1 MIEWYWAFAIGVAA
15 LIAGY
20 LLGRQLAGRSAEPE
34 LLASREDLA
43 KARERSTAATER
55 VKALEHD
62 LAASVARA
70 ETAEA
75 EAERVGPQLT
85 ALSGSVDEL
94 KQQAADSS
102 TARRAAEAALAVKE
116 AERQKAVDQAGIA
129 KLAAAEASDKYEAI
143 TGEFV
148 SLKRALREALD
159 GIIRTERERDAMA
172 AEASAVAARASADV
186 AEAERARESAV
197 AHANAERDAAIVAA
211 EAASQRR
218 ADAGTLRSEIMSAQ
232 RELADLRDELARK
245 DRHIRELEGSSRRPH
260 PVADSVVEA
269 FAGFDPEAGSAVS
282 DAEMEAAVAAA
293 PAPDPT
299 LEGGDPDPD
308 VEDDGALDPG
318 DDDDDDIFTVDDLPG
333 GDWEPDQPIPVRT
346 ESAVDVNVS
355 VATES
360 VDTELSVDAGLVDTD
375 PVDDTAKEAV
385 TPLATDDGASSQD
398 NLRLIK
404 GIGPKF
410 ETLLHARD
418 VTSFSQI
425 ASLTDDAEWET
436 YLDTFAGRI
445 EREQWREQ
453 ATELIGESG
462 N

>member
-20 LLGRQLAGRSAEPE
+20 LLGKQLAGRSAEPE
-34 LLASREDLA
+34 LLASREELA
-43 KARERSTAATER
+43 EARDRSKAGAEKA
-55 VKALEHD
+55 KALEHD
-62 LAASVARA
+62 LAAAVARA
-70 ETAEA
+70 EKAEA
-75 EAERVGPQLT
+75 ETERVGPQLT
-85 ALSGSVDEL
+85 ALSGSVAEL
-94 KQQAADSS
+94 KQQAAESS
-102 TARRAAEAALAVKE
+102 TARRAAEAALAAKE
-116 AERQKAVDQAGIA
+116 AERQKAVDQAAIA
-129 KLAAAEASDKYEAI
+129 KLAAAEASEKYDGI

-159 GIIRTERERDAMA
+159 GISRTERERDAMA

-197 AHANAERDAAIVAA
+197 ADANAERDAAIVAA
-211 EAASQRR
+211 AAASQRR
-218 ADAGTLRSEIMSAQ
+218 ADAGTLRKEIMSAQ
-232 RELADLRDELARK
+232 RELADLREELARK
-245 DRHIRELEGSSRRPH
+245 DRHIRELEGSSRRSH
-260 PVADSVVEA
+260 PVADRVVES

-293 PAPDPT
+293 PAPDP
-299 LEGGDPDPD
+299 EPD
-308 VEDDGALDPG
+308 VEDDALLDPG
-318 DDDDDDIFTVDDLPG
+318 ADDDDDIFTVDDLPG
-333 GDWEPDQPIPVRT
+333 GDWEPDQPIP
-346 ESAVDVNVS
+346 A
-355 VATES
+355 ATEPS
-360 VDTELSVDAGLVDTD
+360 DDVKEPVAAEPVSAEPGVDLGLIDAE
-375 PVDDTAKEAV
+375 PVEATAEEAA
-385 TPLATDDGASSQD
+385 TPLPTDDGASSHD

-410 ETLLHARD
+410 ETLLHARN
-418 VTSFSQI
+418 VTSFSQV

-453 ATELIGESG
+453 ATELLGESG